1 MKTKPPRRRIHFV
14 TLGCSKNTVD
24 SEVLMHQF
32 KTGGWDVLLK
42 GNDLTDS
49 VVVINTCGFI
59 HDAKEESIN
68 TILEFAR
75 ERKLKNIGQLFVMG
89 CLVERY
95 CKELQAEIHEVD
107 GFFGVNEMPAVI
119 AAAGADYRKELL
131 GQRLIST
138 PSHYAYLKISE
149 GCDRS
154 CSFCAI
160 PLIRGKHR
168 SKPAKEVISEAE
180 FLASKGV
187 KELMLIAQDLTW
199 YGIDLYKKRMLV
211 QLVEKLTEVNGIEW
225 IRLHYAYPAGFPVEL
240 LDVMRNSEK
249 VCNYLDI
256 PLQHISDPVLKSM
269 KRGHTGRQARE
280 LIRLI
285 REKVPGIA
293 LRTTLITGYPGESH
307 QDFEALLDFVKE
319 TRFERLG
326 VFAYSHEED
335 TAAYLLEDDLPA
347 ELKEERVAQL
357 MEIQENISLDLNR
370 KKTGQIFKTIIDR
383 QEGDFWIGRT
393 ESDSPEVDNEVLI
406 PATEDLRVGNFY
418 NVRITEAEV
427 FDLYGEIVQ
436 GLLS

>member
-1 MKTKPPRRRIHFV
+1 MKTKSSRHRIHFV

-32 KTGGWDVLLK
+32 KSDGWEILK
-42 GNDLTDS
+42 EGSRLNNS

-59 HDAKEESIN
+59 HDAKEESID

-75 ERKLKNIGQLFVMG
+75 EKKRGNIRKLFVIG

-95 CKELQAEIHEVD
+95 RKDLQAEIHEVD

-119 AAAGADYRKELL
+119 AAAGADFRKELL
-131 GQRLIST
+131 GQRLLST

-168 SKPAKEVISEAE
+168 SKPVEEVIAEAE
-180 FLASKGV
+180 FLTSKGV

-199 YGIDLYKKRMLV
+199 YGIDLYKKRMLTQV
-211 QLVEKLTEVNGIEW
+211 VEKLAAVNGIEW
-225 IRLHYAYPAGFPVEL
+225 IRLHYTYPAGFPVEL
-240 LDVMRNSEK
+240 LDVIRDSEN

-285 REKVPGIA
+285 RKKVPGIA
-293 LRTTLITGYPGESH
+293 LRTTLITGYPGESR

-326 VFAYSHEED
+326 VFSYSHEED
-335 TAAYLLEDDLPA
+335 TAAYMLEDNIPL
-347 ELKEERVAQL
+347 ELKEERVAKL
-357 MEIQENISLDLNR
+357 MEIQENISMDLNR
-370 KKTGQIFKTIIDR
+370 EKKGQVLKTIIDR
-383 QEGDFWIGRT
+383 REGDFWVGRT
-393 ESDSPEVDNEVLI
+393 GHDSPEVDNEVLI
-406 PATEDLRVGNFY
+406 PVSTDLQTGNFY

-427 FDLYGEIVQ
+427 FDLYGEVV
-436 GLLS
+436 